1 MQSLKAPHLDAAA
14 SWFADEAGALATSR
28 PSPARGPAMAERS
41 ARAGQMAPLYA
52 RDEDE
57 TYRVVAGEV
66 TFFIGTEVVT
76 AREGDVVVAAAG
88 TPRTLRAES
97 DDARWIVLTRV
108 SSFERFLDFGRAV
121 ARPLDDGRAEWP
133 SASEL
138 AAVSAIAAAN
148 GIELLGPPG
157 VLPSAR

>member
-1 MQSLKAPHLDAAA
+1 MQSLMAPHLDAAA
-14 SWFADEAGALATSR
+14 AWFADEAGAIATA
-28 PSPARGPAMAERS
+28 PSAPARGPAMAERS
-41 ARAGQMAPLYA
+41 ALTGQMSPLHT

-66 TFFIGTEVVT
+66 TFFVGSEVIE

-88 TPRTLRAES
+88 VERTLRAET

-121 ARPLDDGRAEWP
+121 ARPHANGSTEWP

-138 AAVSAIAAAN
+138 AAVSAIAAMN

-157 VLPSAR
+157 TLPQ